1 MSYAWL
7 LPPICDP
14 RDGHLLIDG
23 CYTDNV
29 PGKVMKKNGVK
40 YILALDVAAVDDRN
54 LTNFGDT
61 LSGWWALYK
70 KLNPFTSVVKIPD
83 QTDIQLRLAFC
94 SHYRNL
100 EDLKNDP
107 TYEYICPDLGSYTSS
122 DVGYATRFLCNL
134 L

>member
-14 RDGHLLIDG
+14 HDGHLLLDG

-29 PGKVMKKNGVK
+29 PGKAMKSTGVK
-40 YILALDVAAVDDRN
+40 YILVLDVAAVDDRE

-61 LSGWWALYK
+61 LSGWWALFNN
-70 KLNPFTSVVKIPD
+70 LNPFGCKVKIPN

-100 EDLKNDP
+100 EELKRDP
-107 TYEYICPDLGSYTSS
+107 KYEYIHPELGSYTSS
-122 DVGYATRFLCNL
+122 DVSGFF
-134 L
+134 